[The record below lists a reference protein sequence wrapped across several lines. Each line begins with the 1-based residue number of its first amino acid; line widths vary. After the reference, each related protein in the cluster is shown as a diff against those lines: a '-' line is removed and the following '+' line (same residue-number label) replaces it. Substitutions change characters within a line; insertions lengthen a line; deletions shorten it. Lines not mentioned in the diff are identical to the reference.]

1 MNTDHE
7 KRQCASLPVDT
18 PLVSVIIASYNHAQY
33 VREALMSVQA
43 QTYPS
48 IELIIIDDGSTDETA
63 QIIKQ
68 TLSTFD
74 RDLHV
79 VFECQQN
86 VGICSTLNHALA
98 LCKGTYIQFLGSDD
112 AYLPEKTERS
122 VAALRSANHDVAAVY
137 CDGFLID
144 ERSRR
149 RGVFSNKYRV
159 PLGRDTH
166 RELLIANWLPAM
178 GILYRFDVLVALGGF
193 DPELKFEDWDLL
205 LRLTK
210 KHKINRLPDKLFL
223 YRIHAT
229 NMTLDTA
236 MMQETTASLM
246 KKHSDFAAFNAL
258 KADLRHKPLRAL
270 IRHWRNYDL
279 GLRVIS
285 RRLFTNRGIQ
295 GEAVL
300 AAILSLLP
308 LLAGRAS
315 MRVSAILNRLVG
327 IRLGQQC
334 KVGGRLKISGNR
346 RNLRIGANVIFEG
359 DAEFILPRGVGQGRV
374 VIGDSCVIAQGA
386 LFNCMAGDLF
396 LGPSSY
402 VGRNVV
408 LQSNGDLRIGAWT
421 LIAANAGLYASNHVT
436 SGKDQP
442 IWTQGN
448 SFTGITIGQNCWIG
462 HGGVVVDGVNLGENS
477 IVGPNTVVRGVHGPS
492 SRLLLRI
499 D

>member
-18 PLVSVIIASYNHAQY
+18 PLVSVIIPSYNHAQY
-33 VREALMSVQA
+33 VREALISVQA
-43 QTYPS
+43 QTYPN

-63 QIIKQ
+63 RIIEQ

-74 RDLHV
+74 RDMPV
-79 VFECQQN
+79 VFKRQQN
-86 VGICSTLNHALA
+86 VGICSTLNRALA
-98 LCKGTYIQFLGSDD
+98 LCTGTYVQFLASDD

-122 VAALRSANHDVAAVY
+122 VAALRSADHDVAAVY
-137 CDGFLID
+137 CDGFLFD
-144 ERSRR
+144 EKSRR
-149 RGVFSNKYRV
+149 QGIFSNKYRV

-166 RELLIANWLPAM
+166 RELLIANWLPAL
-178 GILYRFDVLVALGGF
+178 GVLYRRDVLVTLGGF

-210 KHKINRLPDKLFL
+210 EHKINRLPDKLFL
-223 YRIHAT
+223 YRIHSK
-229 NMTLDTA
+229 NMTRDTA
-236 MMQETTASLM
+236 MVQETTAALI
-246 KKHSDFAAFNAL
+246 KKHTDLAAFHAL

-270 IRHWRNYDL
+270 LRHWRSYDL

-295 GEAVL
+295 GEAVPS
-300 AAILSLLP
+300 AILSLLP
-308 LLAGRAS
+308 LLAGRARS
-315 MRVSAILNRLVG
+315 RVSATLNRLVG
-327 IRLGQQC
+327 VRLGQQC

-386 LFNCMAGDLF
+386 LFNCMAGDLT
-396 LGPSSY
+396 LGASCY
-402 VGRNVV
+402 IGRNAV
-408 LQSNGDLRIGAWT
+408 LQSNGDLEIGDWS
-421 LIAANAGLYASNHVT
+421 LIAAHAGLYASNHVT
-436 SGKDQP
+436 SDKDQP
-442 IWTQGN
+442 VWAQGN
-448 SFTGITIGQNCWIG
+448 CFKGISIGQNCWIG

-477 IVGPNTVVRGVHGPS
+477 IVGPNTVVRGMHGPS
-492 SRLLLRI
+492 SRLLLRV

>member
-1 MNTDHE
+1 
-7 KRQCASLPVDT
+7 
-18 PLVSVIIASYNHAQY
+18 
-33 VREALMSVQA
+33 
-43 QTYPS
+43 
-48 IELIIIDDGSTDETA
+48 
-63 QIIKQ
+63 
-68 TLSTFD
+68 
-74 RDLHV
+74 
-79 VFECQQN
+79 
-86 VGICSTLNHALA
+86 
-98 LCKGTYIQFLGSDD
+98 
-112 AYLPEKTERS
+112 
-122 VAALRSANHDVAAVY
+122 
-137 CDGFLID
+137 
-144 ERSRR
+144 
-149 RGVFSNKYRV
+149 
-159 PLGRDTH
+159 
-166 RELLIANWLPAM
+166 M

-210 KHKINRLPDKLFL
+210 KHKINRLADKLFL

-229 NMTLDTA
+229 NITKDTA
-236 MMQETTASLM
+236 MMQETMASMM
-246 KKHSDFAAFNAL
+246 KKHTDLAAFNAL
-258 KADLRHKPLRAL
+258 KADLRQKPLRAL
-270 IRHWRNYDL
+270 LRHWRNYDL

-285 RRLFTNRGIQ
+285 RRLFTNHGIQ
-295 GEAVL
+295 GEAVP

-334 KVGGRLKISGNR
+334 KVGGRLKISGNH

-421 LIAANAGLYASNHVT
+421 LIEANAGLYASNHMT

-442 IWTQGN
+442 IWTQAN
-448 SFTGITIGQNCWIG
+448 SFTGISIGQNCWIG
-462 HGGVVVDGVNLGENS
+462 HGGVVVDGVKLGENS
-477 IVGPNTVVRGVHGPS
+477 IVGPNTVVHGMHTPG
-492 SRLLLRI
+492 SRVNGK

>member
-1 MNTDHE
+1 
-7 KRQCASLPVDT
+7 
-18 PLVSVIIASYNHAQY
+18 
-33 VREALMSVQA
+33 
-43 QTYPS
+43 
-48 IELIIIDDGSTDETA
+48 
-63 QIIKQ
+63 
-68 TLSTFD
+68 
-74 RDLHV
+74 
-79 VFECQQN
+79 
-86 VGICSTLNHALA
+86 
-98 LCKGTYIQFLGSDD
+98 
-112 AYLPEKTERS
+112 
-122 VAALRSANHDVAAVY
+122 
-137 CDGFLID
+137 
-144 ERSRR
+144 
-149 RGVFSNKYRV
+149 
-159 PLGRDTH
+159 
-166 RELLIANWLPAM
+166 M

-258 KADLRHKPLRAL
+258 KADLRQKPLRAL
-270 IRHWRNYDL
+270 LRHWRNYDL

-285 RRLFTNRGIQ
+285 RRLFTNHGIQ
-295 GEAVL
+295 GEAVP

-308 LLAGRAS
+308 LLAGLAR
-315 MRVSAILNRLVG
+315 MRVSATLNRLVG
-327 IRLGQQC
+327 VRLGQQC

-359 DAEFILPRGVGQGRV
+359 DAEFILPRGVGQGHV

-386 LFNCMAGDLF
+386 LFNCISGDLF

-421 LIAANAGLYASNHVT
+421 LIEANAGLYASNQMT

-448 SFTGITIGQNCWIG
+448 SFTGISIGQNCWIG

-477 IVGPNTVVRGVHGPS
+477 IVEPNTLVRGVHGPS
-492 SRLLLRI
+492 SRLQLRI

>member
-7 KRQCASLPVDT
+7 KRQCTSLPVDI
-18 PLVSVIIASYNHAQY
+18 PLVSVIISSYNHAQY

-43 QTYPS
+43 QTYPN

-63 QIIKQ
+63 QIIEQ

-86 VGICSTLNHALA
+86 VGICSTLNHALV
-98 LCKGTYIQFLGSDD
+98 LCKGTYVQFLASDD

-122 VAALRSANHDVAAVY
+122 VAALRSSDYDVAAVY

-149 RGVFSNKYRV
+149 RGIFSNKYRV

-166 RELLIANWLPAM
+166 RELLISNWLPAM

-210 KHKINRLPDKLFL
+210 GHRIERIPDKLFL
-223 YRIHAT
+223 YRVHPSNITKNVAL
-229 NMTLDTA
+229 ME
-236 MMQETTASLM
+236 ETTTAIAR
-246 KKHSDFAAFNAL
+246 KHPDMWAYRELKLDYAKHPFRAL
-258 KADLRHKPLRAL
+258 LRHRK
-270 IRHWRNYDL
+270 NFDL
-279 GLRVIS
+279 AARSIS
-285 RRLFTNRGIQ
+285 RKVFTRHGIQ
-295 GEAVL
+295 GMAYVGAGMQRIDMFICDFATVL
-300 AAILSLLP
+300 RAALSR
-308 LLAGRAS
+308 LAG
-315 MRVSAILNRLVG
+315 LKLGKGCRLH
-327 IRLGQQC
+327 
-334 KVGGRLKISGNR
+334 GRLRTRGNR
-346 RNLRIGANVIFEG
+346 RNLKIGANVIFEG
-359 DAEFILPRGVGQGRV
+359 DVEFILPRGVGQGSI

-386 LFNCMAGDLF
+386 LFNCMASDLF

-421 LIAANAGLYASNHVT
+421 LIAANSGLYASNHVT
-436 SGKDQP
+436 PEKDQP

-462 HGGVVVDGVNLGENS
+462 HGVVVVDGVNLGENS

-492 SRLLLRI
+492 SRLLLRV